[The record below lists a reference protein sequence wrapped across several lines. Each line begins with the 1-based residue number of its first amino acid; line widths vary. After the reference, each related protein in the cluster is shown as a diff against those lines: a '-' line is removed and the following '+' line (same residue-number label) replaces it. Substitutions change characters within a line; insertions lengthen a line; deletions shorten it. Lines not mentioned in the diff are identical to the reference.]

1 MRFAID
7 TLHKLP
13 PPAAGEDRDLAA
25 FRAELREEL
34 RARWEIFIPYFDPD
48 SPKGERNPKVLRER
62 ARFFARE
69 FLRPAQDL
77 YAQAPCAE
85 YRRALRRRGARPSG
99 RGGAGEGRRGRAG
112 LERAAPQPRRAARRA
127 GRVFRP
133 GAGGWRAPRPRRRT
147 RRRPSRA
154 TARRSC
160 GRCAPCSWTCAAA
173 WSGATRRR
181 TASSTRKTPCAGWT
195 CSPPGAC
202 PSARNGRRRA
212 PCCARPPRTRRTSP
226 GSRGSTRSTARRKRP
241 ASASCAR
248 WRGSCPR
255 PRRARTR
262 R

>member
-1 MRFAID
+1 MPPSARSCGRSCAPGGRSSSPILTRTPPRGSAIRRSCASGRASLRGSSCGRRRIC
-7 TLHKLP
+7 TRRRPARNMTRSAP
-13 PPAAGEDRDLAA
+13 PWSAP
-25 FRAELREEL
+25 FRA
-34 RARWEIFIPYFDPD
+34 
-48 SPKGERNPKVLRER
+48 
-62 ARFFARE
+62 
-69 FLRPAQDL
+69 
-77 YAQAPCAE
+77 
-85 YRRALRRRGARPSG
+85 RRSRRRPPGPRWTGTRGSAASL
-99 RGGAGEGRRGRAG
+99 GGAPSRTRFPPWRGSMASS
-112 LERAAPQPRRAARRA
+112 
-127 GRVFRP
+127 
-133 GAGGWRAPRPRRRT
+133 RPRRRT

-160 GRCAPCSWTCAAA
+160 GRCAPCCWTCAAA